1 MKADNPTAEDMV
13 PRALLEEA
21 MEQLYLIGNMESQI
35 PARDHLD
42 IMRQSARDAFV
53 NINIKLGDRA
63 IRMKP

>member
-1 MKADNPTAEDMV
+1 MKEANTHTEDMV

-21 MEQLYLIGNMESQI
+21 MEQLYLIGSMESQI

-53 NINIKLGDRA
+53 NINKKLGDRV
-63 IRMKP
+63 IRMES